1 MTVNSPISIC
11 RRYRTQRKNVLGFY
25 RFLERFHFCL
35 SSLILNHCRMILENA
50 SHSWNAKDDSGGHS
64 HSHAPTTPH
73 VQNQAKTVEPPATPV
88 SEASFSRPIPL
99 LMPQVQPG
107 FIVTPMAHMST
118 HMSTHLPMAVHPI
131 EPQAY
136 AISAIGTHF
145 GQPYAFPGQVAVGG
159 AHTGHPHGHTC
170 ITNLNSS
177 SWASNAI
184 NPERKSP
191 VTLFM
196 FEFACLF
203 HSILIGMAVGISTDE
218 GEIQALLIAILFHQ
232 ALEGMSL
239 GIMISESGISRWK
252 AGSMMLA
259 FSLTASIGIA
269 IGMGL
274 ENSYSDNDS
283 TRILVSGIFL
293 GISGGLLLYV
303 SLFQIVAEEFS
314 KGSNQLNWGVKI
326 GMYLSLISGAAAMCI
341 LAIWL

>member
-1 MTVNSPISIC
+1 MALQSPFC
-11 RRYRTQRKNVLGFY
+11 RRYCTLTEEETSQGMDHALLVQS
-25 RFLERFHFCL
+25 LEGPSLL
-35 SSLILNHCRMILENA
+35 SNLIFLNHHRMILENA
-50 SHSWNAKDDSGGHS
+50 SHSWNAKEDSGGRGHS
-64 HSHAPTTPH
+64 HSSAPH
-73 VQNQAKTVEPPATPV
+73 VQTKALEAPPTPV
-88 SEASFSRPIPL
+88 SDMGVNRPMPL
-99 LMPQVQPG
+99 LIPHMQPG
-107 FIVTPMAHMST
+107 FIVTQMGHMAT
-118 HMSTHLPMAVHPI
+118 HMPMPVQPI

-145 GQPYAFPGQVAVGG
+145 GQPYAFPGGQITVAG
-159 AHTGHPHGHTC
+159 AHAGHPHGHTC

-191 VTLFM
+191 VALFM

-203 HSILIGMAVGISTDE
+203 HSILIGMAVGISTDD

-239 GIMISESGISRWK
+239 GIMICESGVSRWK

-274 ENSYSDNDS
+274 ENSYSDEDS